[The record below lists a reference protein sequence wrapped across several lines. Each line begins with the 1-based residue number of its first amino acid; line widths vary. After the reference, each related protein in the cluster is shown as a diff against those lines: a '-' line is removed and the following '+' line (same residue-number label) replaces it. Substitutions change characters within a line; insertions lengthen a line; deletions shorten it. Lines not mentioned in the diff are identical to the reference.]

1 MRGGIWPILFVYA
14 GAALWTA
21 RTAEAAPKAKAQIT
35 AETLK
40 HAIEGKTGSV
50 QLVTFPDTGWSPV
63 KIVRG
68 GSPAHDKTG
77 QKPVAEKVE
86 TAEVVTFADPRRNA
100 VRIVR
105 GDTERGLVTPGQVR
119 PAAMMMQVVTF
130 ANLRDRPVSIL
141 RGAGLPAATETELFG
156 PASAADLDR
165 VAFAVDGAESS
176 HGADLRM
183 WRPEPGGPQGPMQV
197 SAAAAFDVGGGDRFD
212 LTQNRALGRAY
223 LAQMYRH
230 YGNWPDAI
238 AAYNW
243 GPGNLDA
250 WISGGRAADKLPLM
264 VERYRSRVL
273 REAALVE
280 PGMAIAS
287 GWPLSAIPARE
298 PANAAPVPASLAAAF
313 VVDALQRAATVGDT
327 AFREFAAALRSRA
340 ADWKSAYAGLA
351 GRIVSLTQKR
361 SAPQEISRPN
371 TRSRPIRP
379 TSRDQRVS

>member
-1 MRGGIWPILFVYA
+1 MRGGIWAILFVCA

-21 RTAEAAPKAKAQIT
+21 GSAEAAAKVKAQIT

-86 TAEVVTFADPRRNA
+86 TAEIVTFADPRRSA
-100 VRIVR
+100 LRILR
-105 GDTERGLVTPGQVR
+105 GDSERGLVTASQVR

-130 ANLRDRPVSIL
+130 ANLRDRPVSVL
-141 RGAGLPAATETELFG
+141 RGAGLPAVTETELFG
-156 PASAADLDR
+156 PASAANLDR
-165 VAFAVDGAESS
+165 VAFAVDGAEST

-197 SAAAAFDVGGGDRFD
+197 SAAAASDVGGGDRFD
-212 LTQNRALGRAY
+212 LDQNRALGRAY
-223 LAQMYRH
+223 LARMYRR
-230 YGNWPDAI
+230 YGNWQDAV

-243 GPGNLDA
+243 GPGNLDT
-250 WISGGRAADKLPLM
+250 WIGGGRAADKLPLA

-273 REAALVE
+273 REAVLAE
-280 PGMAIAS
+280 PGIIAAS
-287 GWPLSAIPARE
+287 RWGLGG
-298 PANAAPVPASLAAAF
+298 AAPRGPVDRPPVPPSAAVAF
-313 VVDALQRAATVGDT
+313 VADALQRGSAAGK
-327 AFREFAAALRSRA
+327 AALREFAAALHNRA
-340 ADWKSAYAGLA
+340 ADWKSAYAGFA
-351 GRIVSLTQKR
+351 GRIVALSKKR
-361 SAPQEISRPN
+361 STAAPDLEADYAARFEPV
-371 TRSRPIRP
+371 
-379 TSRDQRVS
+379 D

>member
-1 MRGGIWPILFVYA
+1 MRGGIWAILFVCA

-21 RTAEAAPKAKAQIT
+21 CIAEAAAKAKAQIT

-86 TAEVVTFADPRRNA
+86 TAEVVTFADSRRNS
-100 VRIVR
+100 VRILR
-105 GDTERGLVTPGQVR
+105 GDSERGLVTPGQVR

-141 RGAGLPAATETELFG
+141 RGAGLPAVTETELFG

-165 VAFAVDGAESS
+165 VAFAVDGAEST

-212 LTQNRALGRAY
+212 LDQNRALGRAY
-223 LAQMYRH
+223 LARMYRR
-230 YGNWPDAI
+230 YGNWQDAV

-243 GPGNLDA
+243 GPGNVDA
-250 WISGGRAADKLPLM
+250 WIGGGRAADKLPLA
-264 VERYRSRVL
+264 VERYRNRVL
-273 REAALVE
+273 REAVLAE
-280 PGMAIAS
+280 PGIMAAS
-287 GWPLSAIPARE
+287 RWALDAAPPIGPADR
-298 PANAAPVPASLAAAF
+298 PPVPASVVLAFVADVLPRAAAAGTA
-313 VVDALQRAATVGDT
+313 AL
-327 AFREFAAALRSRA
+327 REFAAAVHSRA

-351 GRIVSLTQKR
+351 GRIVSLATKR
-361 SAPQEISRPN
+361 TGTPPDLEADYAATFEPA
-371 TRSRPIRP
+371 
-379 TSRDQRVS
+379 D

>member
-1 MRGGIWPILFVYA
+1 MRGGIWAILFVCA

-21 RTAEAAPKAKAQIT
+21 CTAEAASKAKAQIT

-100 VRIVR
+100 VRILR
-105 GDTERGLVTPGQVR
+105 GDSERGLVTPGQVR

-141 RGAGLPAATETELFG
+141 RGAGLPAVTETELFG

-165 VAFAVDGAESS
+165 VAFAVDGAEST

-212 LTQNRALGRAY
+212 LDQNRALGRAY
-223 LAQMYRH
+223 LARMYRR
-230 YGNWPDAI
+230 YGNWKDAV

-243 GPGNLDA
+243 GPGNVDA
-250 WISGGRAADKLPLM
+250 WIGGGRAADKLPLA
-264 VERYRSRVL
+264 VERYRNRVL
-273 REAALVE
+273 REAVLAE
-280 PGMAIAS
+280 PGIMAAS
-287 GWPLSAIPARE
+287 RWALDAAPPIGPADR
-298 PANAAPVPASLAAAF
+298 PPVPASVVLAFVADVLPRAAAAGTA
-313 VVDALQRAATVGDT
+313 AL
-327 AFREFAAALRSRA
+327 REFAAAVHSRA

-351 GRIVSLTQKR
+351 GRIVSLATKR
-361 SAPQEISRPN
+361 TGTPPDLEADYAATFEPA
-371 TRSRPIRP
+371 
-379 TSRDQRVS
+379 D

>member
-1 MRGGIWPILFVYA
+1 MRGGIWAILFVCA

-21 RTAEAAPKAKAQIT
+21 CTAEAAAKAKAQIT

-86 TAEVVTFADPRRNA
+86 TAEVVTFADSRRNS
-100 VRIVR
+100 VRILR
-105 GDTERGLVTPGQVR
+105 GDSERGLVTPGQVR

-141 RGAGLPAATETELFG
+141 RGAGLPAVTETELFG

-165 VAFAVDGAESS
+165 VAFAVDGAEST

-197 SAAAAFDVGGGDRFD
+197 SAAAASDVGGGDRFD
-212 LTQNRALGRAY
+212 LDQNRALGRAY
-223 LAQMYRH
+223 LARMYRR
-230 YGNWPDAI
+230 YGNWKDAV

-243 GPGNLDA
+243 GPGNVDA
-250 WISGGRAADKLPLM
+250 WIGGGRAADKLPLA
-264 VERYRSRVL
+264 VERYRNRVL
-273 REAALVE
+273 REAVLAE
-280 PGMAIAS
+280 PGIMAAS
-287 GWPLSAIPARE
+287 RWALDAAPPIGPADR
-298 PANAAPVPASLAAAF
+298 PPVPASVVLAFVADVLPRAAAAGTA
-313 VVDALQRAATVGDT
+313 AL
-327 AFREFAAALRSRA
+327 REFAAAVHSRA

-351 GRIVSLTQKR
+351 GRIVSLATKR
-361 SAPQEISRPN
+361 TGTPPDLEADYAATFEPA
-371 TRSRPIRP
+371 
-379 TSRDQRVS
+379 D

>member
-1 MRGGIWPILFVYA
+1 MRGGIWAILFVCA

-21 RTAEAAPKAKAQIT
+21 CTAEAAAKAKAQIT

-100 VRIVR
+100 VRILR
-105 GDTERGLVTPGQVR
+105 GDSERGLVTPGQVR

-141 RGAGLPAATETELFG
+141 RGAGLPAVTETELFG

-165 VAFAVDGAESS
+165 VAFAVDGAEST

-212 LTQNRALGRAY
+212 LDQNRALGRAY
-223 LAQMYRH
+223 LARMYRR
-230 YGNWPDAI
+230 YGNWKDAV

-243 GPGNLDA
+243 GPGNVDA
-250 WISGGRAADKLPLM
+250 WIGGGRAADKLPLA
-264 VERYRSRVL
+264 VEHYRNRVL
-273 REAALVE
+273 REAVLAE
-280 PGMAIAS
+280 PGIMAAS
-287 GWPLSAIPARE
+287 RWALDAAPPIGPADR
-298 PANAAPVPASLAAAF
+298 PPVPASVVLAFVADVLPRAAA
-313 VVDALQRAATVGDT
+313 AGT
-327 AFREFAAALRSRA
+327 AALRECAAAVHSRA

-351 GRIVSLTQKR
+351 GRIVSLATKR
-361 SAPQEISRPN
+361 TGTPPDLEADYAATFEPA
-371 TRSRPIRP
+371 
-379 TSRDQRVS
+379 D